1 MHHYRL
7 LKLKGLKRFNSFES
21 FIFLAMVIYQDGDV
35 EKNPGPGTE
44 NDDFSD
50 TVSSASSAILHGNFS
65 LVHYNV
71 QSVVNKIDIIEPE
84 LSNFSLISL
93 TETWL
98 NSTVPNEDI
107 QFNNFQVPFRR
118 DREGDSHGGILVY
131 IKNDIPCK
139 RRQDLELLNIEC
151 LWVEI
156 NIKSKKMLVGTFY
169 RPPNSNSLVFSDIE
183 NSIGIAVDT
192 GIADIVILGDFNL
205 NVLNAQSARKITELC
220 HQYNLSQLINEPT
233 HFTESSSS
241 VIDLILVSNLLS
253 VDISGVGEPFL
264 MQDIRYHCP
273 VFCIFKFKR
282 HVVKPFRRKIWMYE
296 QGNSFRQKVY
306 DFDWKS
312 IRDNDVN
319 LYARTF
325 TDNLLNIAE
334 ECIPTKNVTIRPCDL
349 PWLNNNIRK
358 LMRQRNRLYKRYKK
372 QKTSALFDEFK
383 QLRNKVTSN
392 LRKAKQEYI
401 RSLANKLKTS
411 NLSLQDYW
419 RTLKS
424 FIKPS
429 QTSTIPPLFHENAY
443 ISDTNEKANLINNFF
458 AEQSVLDDHLATL
471 PDSVDSR
478 GPSLDSI
485 VFTPTEV
492 KDILNTLKLG
502 KASGPD
508 NVNNRILKEA
518 AVPLSDPLCDLFNYS
533 MSKRVCPNIWKEAN
547 VSPLYKKDDPSIVS
561 NYRPVSLL
569 STIGKVMEKI
579 IHKHMFNFF

>member
-1 MHHYRL
+1 MM
-7 LKLKGLKRFNSFES
+7 S
-21 FIFLAMVIYQDGDV
+21 IY
-35 EKNPGPGTE
+35 
-44 NDDFSD
+44 
-50 TVSSASSAILHGNFS
+50 
-65 LVHYNV
+65 
-71 QSVVNKIDIIEPE
+71 
-84 LSNFSLISL
+84 
-93 TETWL
+93 
-98 NSTVPNEDI
+98 
-107 QFNNFQVPFRR
+107 
-118 DREGDSHGGILVY
+118 
-131 IKNDIPCK
+131 
-139 RRQDLELLNIEC
+139 
-151 LWVEI
+151 
-156 NIKSKKMLVGTFY
+156 
-169 RPPNSNSLVFSDIE
+169 
-183 NSIGIAVDT
+183 
-192 GIADIVILGDFNL
+192 
-205 NVLNAQSARKITELC
+205 
-220 HQYNLSQLINEPT
+220 
-233 HFTESSSS
+233 
-241 VIDLILVSNLLS
+241 
-253 VDISGVGEPFL
+253 
-264 MQDIRYHCP
+264 MQ
-273 VFCIFKFKR
+273 K
-282 HVVKPFRRKIWMYE
+282 
-296 QGNSFRQKVY
+296 
-306 DFDWKS
+306 
-312 IRDNDVN
+312 
-319 LYARTF
+319 TF

-471 PDSVDSR
+471 PDSVDSG

-518 AVPLSDPLCDLFNYS
+518 AVPLSDPLCDLFYYS

-569 STIGKVMEKI
+569 STIGKEMEKI
-579 IHKHMFNFF
+579 IHKHMFNFLRIIKS

>member
-1 MHHYRL
+1 M
-7 LKLKGLKRFNSFES
+7 
-21 FIFLAMVIYQDGDV
+21 
-35 EKNPGPGTE
+35 
-44 NDDFSD
+44 
-50 TVSSASSAILHGNFS
+50 
-65 LVHYNV
+65 
-71 QSVVNKIDIIEPE
+71 
-84 LSNFSLISL
+84 
-93 TETWL
+93 
-98 NSTVPNEDI
+98 
-107 QFNNFQVPFRR
+107 
-118 DREGDSHGGILVY
+118 Y

-139 RRQDLELLNIEC
+139 RRQDLELVNIEC

-183 NSIGIAVDT
+183 NSIGMAVDT
-192 GIADIVILGDFNL
+192 SIADIVILGDFNL

-220 HQYNLSQLINEPT
+220 HQYNLSQLISEPT
-233 HFTESSSS
+233 NFTESSSS
-241 VIDLILVSNLLS
+241 VNDLILVSDLLS

-264 MQDIRYHCP
+264 MQDIRYHCL

-296 QGNSFRQKVY
+296 QGNYDLFRQKVY

-372 QKTSALFDEFK
+372 KKTSALFDKFK

-401 RSLANKLKTS
+401 RSLAYKLKTS

-458 AEQSVLDDHLATL
+458 AEQSVLDDQLATL
-471 PDSVDSR
+471 PDSVDNG

-561 NYRPVSLL
+561 NCRPVSLL
-569 STIGKVMEKI
+569 STIGKAMEKI
-579 IHKHMFNFF
+579 IHKHMLNFLRIIKS